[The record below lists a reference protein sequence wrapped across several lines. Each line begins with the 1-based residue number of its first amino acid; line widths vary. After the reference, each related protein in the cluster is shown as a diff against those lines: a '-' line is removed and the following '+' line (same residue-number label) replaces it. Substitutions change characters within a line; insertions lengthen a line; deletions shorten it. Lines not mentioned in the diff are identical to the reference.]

1 LIGAELNSTMN
12 FNPCLHISAQQPDND
27 VQLHQ
32 LASRLSEIQARISAS
47 HPSSE
52 VQELKQHLSR
62 KESEVQDL
70 DKLLNDCVAEND
82 VMFEQFNEEIVKMS
96 DGFKVNKGEAE
107 LLEMLGQIREEQGQ
121 LQRENMCAFAQE
133 W

>member
-1 LIGAELNSTMN
+1 M
-12 FNPCLHISAQQPDND
+12 
-27 VQLHQ
+27 
-32 LASRLSEIQARISAS
+32 
-47 HPSSE
+47 
-52 VQELKQHLSR
+52 KQHLSR